1 MSMHDSSFGRLL
13 GALVAPGRTFE
24 SIREKPSWV
33 VPLLLLVLLGVG
45 VGLLLQDRSDPAE
58 IARVTMERMGLDP
71 TPEQLEEME
80 RQAADQPPA
89 MKAFSLIF
97 GTLANAVFYV
107 VLAAVFLVIFRLC
120 GSEISF
126 LQSLATSV
134 HGVLP
139 FAVSFLLNIPLI
151 LTRSEVRAEEV
162 MAGGVL
168 TSSLRLLAPE
178 DSPVVASLLGSL
190 DFFVIWAVVLLIIGF
205 RHVARVST
213 VTAAAAV
220 LVPWGLWVLGKA
232 GFVAI
237 VN

>member
-1 MSMHDSSFGRLL
+1 MHDSSFGRLL

-33 VPLLLLVLLGVG
+33 VAWILLVVLGMS
-45 VGLLLQDRSDPAE
+45 VGLILQDRVDPDE
-58 IARVTMERMGLDP
+58 LARVSMERMGMDP
-71 TPEQLEEME
+71 SPEQLEAIR
-80 RQAADQPPA
+80 RQNEEQSPA
-89 MKAFSLIF
+89 MRSIGMVF
-97 GTLANAVFYV
+97 GAAANAAFYA

-126 LQSLATSV
+126 LQSMATTV
-134 HGVLP
+134 HGMMPL
-139 FAVSFLLNIPLI
+139 AVATLLNIPLV
-151 LTRSEVRAEEV
+151 LSRTEVRAEE
-162 MAGGVL
+162 MLAGGVL
-168 TSSLRLLAPE
+168 VSSPRMLAPD
-178 DSPVVASLLGSL
+178 DSPVLASLLGSL
-190 DFFVIWAVVLLIIGF
+190 DFFVIWTVVLLIIGF

-213 VTAAAAV
+213 ATAAAAV

>member
-1 MSMHDSSFGRLL
+1 MHDSSFGRLL

-33 VPLLLLVLLGVG
+33 VPLLLLVLLSVG
-45 VGLLLQDRSDPAE
+45 VGLVLQDRADPAE
-58 IARVTMERMGLDP
+58 IARVTMERLGMEP

-80 RQAADQPPA
+80 RQSEDQSPA
-89 MKAFSLIF
+89 MKAVTTIF
-97 GTLANAVFYV
+97 GTLANAVFYA

-126 LQSLATSV
+126 LQALATTV
-134 HGVLP
+134 HGMLP
-139 FAVSFLLNIPLI
+139 FGVAALLNFPVI

-162 MAGGVL
+162 LAGGVL
-168 TSSLRLLAPE
+168 TSSLRGLAPE
-178 DSPVVASLLGSL
+178 DAPVLTSLLGSL
-190 DFFVIWAVVLLIIGF
+190 DFFTIWSVVLLIIGF

-213 VTAAAAV
+213 ATAATAV

-232 GFVAI
+232 GFVAF

>member
-45 VGLLLQDRSDPAE
+45 VGLLLQDRSDPTE
-58 IARVTMERMGLDP
+58 IARVTMEKMGLDP

-80 RQAADQPPA
+80 RQAENQPPA
-89 MKAFSLIF
+89 LKAFSMVF
-97 GTLANAVFYV
+97 GVLANAALYAIM
-107 VLAAVFLVIFRLC
+107 AAVFLVIFRLC
-120 GSEISF
+120 GSEMTF
-126 LQSLATSV
+126 FQSLATSV

-139 FAVSFLLNIPLI
+139 FAISFLLNIPLI

-168 TSSLRLLAPE
+168 VSSPRLLAPE

-190 DFFVIWAVVLLIIGF
+190 DFFVIWTVVLLIIGF

-213 VTAAAAV
+213 ATAAAAV

-232 GFVAI
+232 GFVAF